1 MTPTLHELMSPH
13 PSRLPPTVPHT
24 LSDSTSIA
32 TSVSPTVAWPG
43 AQRLKV
49 RPVSRSGMY
58 PAVRRAAVASACAA
72 SLLAGCNSTEGLL
85 SGDKVDYRTA
95 GASTKPLD
103 VPPDLSQLAR
113 ESRYQPQGGVV
124 SAAAAATPSTT
135 GAAAPAVPGAPGAT
149 ASPSTAVNTSGA
161 PASVALTQSGDVR
174 IQRAGQQR
182 WLVVQQT
189 PEQLWPQLRSFW
201 EKNGFTL
208 ALDNAPAGLMETNW
222 SQNRAKISP
231 DVFRNTIGRIL
242 GNVYD
247 TGERDLFRTR
257 VERTAEGS
265 EIYLSH
271 RGIEETL
278 QGPQRETVGARLR
291 ASDPELEAE
300 MLARLMLA
308 LGGGAGSSALS
319 ATASSTPGSGTPA
332 GAAAAAVTGA
342 TATGTA
348 AVRLPAPD
356 ANARARAVVTAGQ
369 TEMEVDEPFDRAWR
383 RVGLALDRGGFT
395 VEDRDRASGLYYV
408 RYVDP
413 KTAGQEEPGFFSRL
427 FGTGDKDSFG
437 PVRYRIQLKGAT
449 AKTSISV
456 QTSAGAADT
465 SDNAKRIVA
474 QLINELK

>member
-1 MTPTLHELMSPH
+1 MTSQTPPH
-13 PSRLPPTVPHT
+13 SRLPQTVLHT
-24 LSDSTSIA
+24 HSDKLPVTS
-32 TSVSPTVAWPG
+32 PG
-43 AQRLKV
+43 VERVTL
-49 RPVSRSGMY
+49 RP
-58 PAVRRAAVASACAA
+58 ALRRAAVASACAA
-72 SLLAGCNSTEGLL
+72 SLLAACNSTEGLL

-103 VPPDLSQLAR
+103 IPPDLTQLAR

-124 SAAAAATPSTT
+124 SAAAANAAGPGATSAVAAPL
-135 GAAAPAVPGAPGAT
+135 GAAATSSSGGSPA
-149 ASPSTAVNTSGA
+149 PSTAGSVQS
-161 PASVALTQSGDVR
+161 ASVALAQVGDVR
-174 IQRAGQQR
+174 ILRAGQQR
-182 WLVVQQT
+182 WLVVKQT
-189 PEQLWPQLRSFW
+189 PEQLWPQLRNFW
-201 EKNGFTL
+201 EKSGFTL

-222 SQNRAKISP
+222 SQNRAKLP
-231 DVFRNTIGRIL
+231 ADVFRNTIGRLL

-257 VERTAEGS
+257 VERSEEGS

-271 RGIEETL
+271 RAVEELMMGAQRDTL
-278 QGPQRETVGARLR
+278 GARVR

-308 LGGGAGSSALS
+308 LSGDAVPTAASAASGGR
-319 ATASSTPGSGTPA
+319 ASTT
-332 GAAAAAVTGA
+332 GAALAAT
-342 TATGTA
+342 TA
-348 AVRLPAPD
+348 AVRMPASD
-356 ANARARAVVTAGQ
+356 STARARAVVVAGQ

-427 FGTGDKDSFG
+427 FGTGSKDSFA
-437 PVRYRIQLKGAT
+437 PVRYRIALKGA
-449 AKTSISV
+449 ANKTGISV